1 MLAAGLLRL
10 CKFLLSEVGAR
21 EKEGGPD
28 LQNWRGGGNHK
39 QQFIALVLI

>member
-10 CKFLLSEVGAR
+10 QKFLLSEVGAR

-28 LQNWRGGGNHK
+28 LQDWGGGGTHK